1 MINLIRAEWKKLLG
15 NRMLASFTVWLYPT
29 GLGAFVLVM
38 SIIHLLGGETY
49 QELGGNWNE
58 PMLASWNLITQFPD
72 ASLGRLPLLA
82 FMAVMSAGEY
92 EWGTWKNI
100 LPRNRRWAILVAKIL
115 TMALV
120 MVFAIG
126 LTSIIS
132 GPVRYAAANLIGVQ
146 TAPSLPSSDLSMFWS
161 AYALEAGIAFF
172 QSLFLAFFAVF
183 AALLTRTIIGSLL
196 LSFGLSFLEMLS
208 PLILMLFGRIL
219 KMPGLVNGYIFF
231 PSYLLGNLRS
241 WILNGVYLNTA
252 LADFTRNLNAPS
264 TVLLLASLLIGAASL
279 CIWMFNRQDITA

>member
-29 GLGAFVLVM
+29 GLGAFILVM
-38 SIIHLLGGETY
+38 SIIHLLGGDTY

-58 PMLASWNLITQFPD
+58 PMLAAWNLITQFPD

-132 GPVRYAAANLIGVQ
+132 GPIRYAAANLIGIQ
-146 TAPSLPSSDLSMFWS
+146 TAPPLTSSDLPTFWS

-172 QSLFLAFFAVF
+172 QSLFLALFAVF
-183 AALLTRTIIGSLL
+183 CCPAHPDHYRKPAPQFWVFILRNAVPLHLDAIRAHPQDARTCQWLH
-196 LSFGLSFLEMLS
+196 FLPEL
-208 PLILMLFGRIL
+208 
-219 KMPGLVNGYIFF
+219 
-231 PSYLLGNLRS
+231 PSR
-241 WILNGVYLNTA
+241 
-252 LADFTRNLNAPS
+252 
-264 TVLLLASLLIGAASL
+264 
-279 CIWMFNRQDITA
+279 

>member
-58 PMLASWNLITQFPD
+58 PMLSAWNIITQFPD
-72 ASLGRLPLLA
+72 ASFGRLPLLA

-120 MVFAIG
+120 MVFSIG

-132 GPVRYAAANLIGVQ
+132 GPVRYAAANLIGIQ
-146 TAPSLPSSDLSMFWS
+146 TAQPLSSSDLASFLS
-161 AYALEAGIAFF
+161 AYALEAGIAFI
-172 QSLFLAFFAVF
+172 QSLFLAYFAVF

-196 LSFGLSFLEMLS
+196 LSFGFSFLEMLS

-219 KMPGLVNGYIFF
+219 KVPGLVNGYIFF

-252 LADFTRNLNAPS
+252 LMDFTRNLNPS
-264 TVLLLASLLIGAASL
+264 STILLLAAVLIGAASL